1 MRVVRRFIRDTSGAN
16 AVEFAFVLPLL
27 IAMIVGVIEGNRLLW
42 TRQAIESAAA
52 NAARCMSVGSEGC
65 DTPEGAR
72 LYAQQRARTMGI
84 TVPLSAITVASNQAC
99 HGEAD
104 MNRVAFDI
112 AFDSPMQKVLPMMPE
127 RLTAKACFPSL
138 G

>member
-27 IAMIVGVIEGNRLLW
+27 VAMIVGVIEGNRLLW
-42 TRQAIESAAA
+42 TRQAIQTAAS

-72 LYAQQRARTMGI
+72 LYAQKRAGKMGI
-84 TVPLSAITVASNQAC
+84 DVPLAAITVDANQTC
-99 HGEAD
+99 HGETG
-104 MNRVAFDI
+104 MNHVAFDI
-112 AFDSPMQKVLPMMPE
+112 AFDSPLGTIIPVMPT
-127 RLTAKACFPSL
+127 RLQAEACFPSL